1 MSSPSQPNIAAAA
14 AAAANSRG
22 DLIEQKGP
30 NHIVRIRSDSD
41 INLDDLFKAVMQPS
55 NRVPL
60 SVPMRLRNLPA
71 SFFQQPERSKSA
83 SHSRESSND
92 ATFSPSSEATAA
104 AVAAAAAVP
113 SLPVN
118 HPRAHSSPASLQQS
132 YNAPSPQHL
141 RQQSYDLADEGS
153 LPPGWEMAKTSTG
166 QRYFLNHLTQT
177 TTWEDPRKKSSGAG
191 PKHHATPPPPPHT
204 AAPAALHFKN
214 LGPLPDG
221 WEQATTGEGEVYFI
235 NHIERTTSWFDPRI
249 PIHLQK
255 PLLQN
260 QGNVPGISGP
270 SPNQPRPP
278 PPQLP
283 GSGNPAAIGGPNSPE
298 SMNAISAVVAATSS
312 LTIQQQR
319 QQKLRLQQLQMERE
333 RLKLRQQEILRQTA
347 FLGNPRNEMLLRR
360 NMTEEILPSPTS
372 PPTSDG
378 GVGPTTDPFLGGDFH
393 SRQESADSGL
403 GLGPNYSL
411 PHTPED
417 FLSSMDD
424 SIDAGLNDD
433 PSHQNS
439 ELSLDGLQGTGI
451 DMGTENMDSDD
462 LVPSLQEE
470 LQGDLLS
477 DMEALLTSSKDS
489 VLTWL

>member
-1 MSSPSQPNIAAAA
+1 MSS
-14 AAAANSRG
+14 ANNR
-22 DLIEQKGP
+22 DVIEQKGP

-83 SHSRESSND
+83 SHSRESSSD
-92 ATFSPSSEATAA
+92 ATFQAE
-104 AVAAAAAVP
+104 P
-113 SLPVN
+113 SLPVS
-118 HPRAHSSPASLQQS
+118 HPRAHSSPASLQQT
-132 YNAPSPQHL
+132 YNAGGSPQQQHL
-141 RQQSYDLADEGS
+141 RQRSYDAEES
-153 LPPGWEMAKTSTG
+153 AATPLPPGWEMAKTATG

-177 TTWEDPRKKSSGAG
+177 TTWEDPRKKSQGGS
-191 PKHHATPPPPPHT
+191 KQQVPPPPPHT
-204 AAPAALHFKN
+204 AAPVLPHTKN

-221 WEQATTGEGEVYFI
+221 WERATTAEGEVYFI
-235 NHIERTTSWFDPRI
+235 NHMERTTSWFDPRI
-249 PIHLQK
+249 PMHLQK
-255 PLLQN
+255 PALIN
-260 QGNVPGISGP
+260 QGNVVA
-270 SPNQPRPP
+270 
-278 PPQLP
+278 PPQLQP
-283 GSGNPAAIGGPNSPE
+283 SQGTPSSGANSNDTA
-298 SMNAISAVVAATSS
+298 SSISAMVAATSS
-312 LTIQQQR
+312 LTLQQQR

-347 FLGNPRNEMLLRR
+347 FLGNPARNEMLLRR
-360 NMTEEILPSPTS
+360 TLTEEVLSSPTS
-372 PPTSDG
+372 PSDG
-378 GVGPTTDPFLGGDFH
+378 GCPTTDPFLGGDFH

-433 PSHQNS
+433 PSHPNS
-439 ELSLDGLQGTGI
+439 DLSLESIQGTTL
-451 DMGTENMDSDD
+451 DLGTENMDSDD

>member
-1 MSSPSQPNIAAAA
+1 MSSQPN
-14 AAAANSRG
+14 R
-22 DLIEQKGP
+22 DVIEQKGP

-83 SHSRESSND
+83 SHSRESSSD
-92 ATFSPSSEATAA
+92 ATFPDTAGPPLA
-104 AVAAAAAVP
+104 I
-113 SLPVN
+113 N
-118 HPRAHSSPASLQQS
+118 HPRAHSSPASLQQTYS
-132 YNAPSPQHL
+132 SPQQQHL
-141 RQQSYDLADEGS
+141 RQRSYDLADEAS
-153 LPPGWEMAKTSTG
+153 LPPGWEMAKTATG

-177 TTWEDPRKKSSGAG
+177 TTWEDPRKKTPGGS
-191 PKHHATPPPPPHT
+191 KQQTPPPPPHT
-204 AAPAALHFKN
+204 AAPVLPNFKN

-221 WEQATTGEGEVYFI
+221 WEQATTSEGEVYFI

-255 PLLQN
+255 PSLQGTSA
-260 QGNVPGISGP
+260 QPSEGN
-270 SPNQPRPP
+270 
-278 PPQLP
+278 
-283 GSGNPAAIGGPNSPE
+283 AD
-298 SMNAISAVVAATSS
+298 ISAVVAATSS

-319 QQKLRLQQLQMERE
+319 QQKLRLQQLQRERE

-347 FLGNPRNEMLLRR
+347 FLGNPARNEMLLRR
-360 NMTEEILPSPTS
+360 TLTEEILSNPTS
-372 PPTSDG
+372 PS
-378 GVGPTTDPFLGGDFH
+378 DPFLGGDFH
-393 SRQESADSGL
+393 TRQESADSGL
-403 GLGPNYSL
+403 GLGPSL
-411 PHTPED
+411 PPED
-417 FLSSMDD
+417 FLSTMDD
-424 SIDAGLNDD
+424 STMDGLNDD
-433 PSHQNS
+433 ASQRDI
-439 ELSLDGLQGTGI
+439 SLESLQGTGL
-451 DMGTENMDSDD
+451 DLGAENMDSDD

>member
-1 MSSPSQPNIAAAA
+1 MSSSPSQPNNGAAT
-14 AAAANSRG
+14 NGRG
-22 DLIEQKGP
+22 EMIEQKGP

-41 INLDDLFKAVMQPS
+41 INLDDLFKAVMQPGD
-55 NRVPL
+55 RVPL

-83 SHSRESSND
+83 SHSRESSSD
-92 ATFSPSSEATAA
+92 ATFSPAASEASAAAAAA
-104 AVAAAAAVP
+104 AVAAAPP

-141 RQQSYDLADEGS
+141 RQQSYDLVDD

-177 TTWEDPRKKSSGAG
+177 TTWDDPRKKSPSA
-191 PKHHATPPPPPHT
+191 KQHATPPPPPHT
-204 AAPAALHFKN
+204 AAPALGPFKN

-221 WEQATTGEGEVYFI
+221 WEQATTAEGEVYFI

-249 PIHLQK
+249 PAHAQK
-255 PLLQN
+255 PLLQSHIGALPLHP
-260 QGNVPGISGP
+260 QSQVSAGNAVSGT
-270 SPNQPRPP
+270 
-278 PPQLP
+278 
-283 GSGNPAAIGGPNSPE
+283 GGGPTSPPDQM
-298 SMNAISAVVAATSS
+298 SSISAVVAATSS

-319 QQKLRLQQLQMERE
+319 QQKMRLQQLQMERE
-333 RLKLRQQEILRQTA
+333 RLKIRQQEILRQTA
-347 FLGNPRNEMLLRR
+347 FLGNSTRNEMLLRR
-360 NMTEEILPSPTS
+360 TLTEEILPSPTS
-372 PPTSDG
+372 PASDVVA

-433 PSHQNS
+433 PNHQNS

-451 DMGTENMDSDD
+451 DLGTENMDSDD

>member
-1 MSSPSQPNIAAAA
+1 MGPRT
-14 AAAANSRG
+14 RG
-22 DLIEQKGP
+22 FTRG
-30 NHIVRIRSDSD
+30 
-41 INLDDLFKAVMQPS
+41 
-55 NRVPL
+55 
-60 SVPMRLRNLPA
+60 
-71 SFFQQPERSKSA
+71 
-83 SHSRESSND
+83 
-92 ATFSPSSEATAA
+92 
-104 AVAAAAAVP
+104 
-113 SLPVN
+113 
-118 HPRAHSSPASLQQS
+118 
-132 YNAPSPQHL
+132 
-141 RQQSYDLADEGS
+141 
-153 LPPGWEMAKTSTG
+153 
-166 QRYFLNHLTQT
+166 HLTQT

-249 PIHLQK
+249 RLHLE
-255 PLLQN
+255 
-260 QGNVPGISGP
+260 SF
-270 SPNQPRPP
+270 QPRPP

-283 GSGNPAAIGGPNSPE
+283 GSGNPAVIGGPNSPE

-333 RLKLRQQEILRQTA
+333 RLKLRQQEILRQ
-347 FLGNPRNEMLLRR
+347 EMLLRR
-360 NMTEEILPSPTS
+360 NLTEEILPSPTS